1 MDERSA
7 RLAENETV
15 FRAANERIDAVLPL
29 DKGPAPYLCECGNR
43 DCFTRVQLTHR
54 EYEEVRSSPIT
65 FFVAPGHEDL
75 SAGEVVL
82 KDLGRYRIVEKQGA
96 EGEIAERTDPRSS

>member
-15 FRAANERIDAVLPL
+15 FRAGNERIDAVFPL
-29 DKGPAPYLCECGNR
+29 DEGAAPYLCECGNQ
-43 DCFTRVQLTHR
+43 DCFTRVQLTHA
-54 EYEEVRSSPIT
+54 EYEEVRSSPTT

-75 SAGEVVL
+75 SAGEIVV
-82 KDLGRYRIVEKQGA
+82 KDSGRYRIVEKRGA
-96 EGEIAERTDPRSS
+96 EGEIAERTDPRSA